1 MPADVEHGS
10 HGYSTNEI
18 TPPILIFSN
27 NMTAVKQPISMIKCC
42 FLFLQINEN
51 AFAKNS
57 VIQNHIGIHIGRAIE
72 GLRMTIPNIGLVIYS
87 FMEKGMLVF

>member
-1 MPADVEHGS
+1 MKM
-10 HGYSTNEI
+10 
-18 TPPILIFSN
+18 L
-27 NMTAVKQPISMIKCC
+27 
-42 FLFLQINEN
+42 LQ
-51 AFAKNS
+51 KNS